1 VLVAETA
8 LIQRS
13 MWFPKV
19 TDDIRRNRQVNI
31 VVTREGQERP
41 DGLMLTMG
49 VPEVS
54 DRDYCLSRL
63 RELEQCV
70 LEGFHESRD
79 LRILTKLYGEDWR
92 RNIMQYEIKQGLVKS
107 ETMYKRSVHELSPAW
122 DFFVVIVYRDLD
134 AQVEVQKERAKV
146 MKAVFPNTADFEQ
159 GDKRR
164 WELITEHWDEKLVEV
179 PLD

>member
-1 VLVAETA
+1 MKRRIFTSLVVLTGLLLLPGGKTGMRRVVAQTPTGY
-8 LIQRS
+8 S
-13 MWFPKV
+13 GGTV
-19 TDDIRRNRQVNI
+19 TDA
-31 VVTREGQERP
+31 
-41 DGLMLTMG
+41 
-49 VPEVS
+49 S
-54 DRDYCLSRL
+54 FY
-63 RELEQCV
+63 
-70 LEGFHESRD
+70 
-79 LRILTKLYGEDWR
+79 RIAPGHLDEWLALYKKYHYP
-92 RNIMQYEIKQGLVKS
+92 IMQYEIKQGLVKS